1 MRPGSILF
9 ISTKGIPI
17 KSLASTVYICK
28 KIGSLFKQ
36 ITATLFLVMFALQT
50 FSKPLLMFDYFANT
64 KAYEKNCVNK
74 ARPTLQ
80 CKGKCQMLKK
90 LKQEEKKDQ
99 QNPERKAENKNEV
112 LSFNSFYPK
121 LTFETSTQEI
131 KFPLFTFGSTKKM
144 SRFLLRPP
152 IV

>member
-9 ISTKGIPI
+9 TTKGIPLN
-17 KSLASTVYICK
+17 SLATTGYICK

-36 ITATLFLVMFALQT
+36 ITAILFLMAFALQT

-74 ARPTLQ
+74 AKPTLQ

-112 LSFNSFYPK
+112 LSSKSFYPT
-121 LTFETSTQEI
+121 LTVETSTQEI
-131 KFPLFTFGSTKKM
+131 KFPLSTLGSTKKM